1 MFVLQFHE
9 SSFFFKLSLCVLDPS
24 FEHHVDIFW
33 NTIDSTGQNPPRF
46 FLHLCL
52 PFLPSLN
59 SLNVTSVFAS
69 VCSLHLHY
77 SWPPLLNLILSE
89 FLQSPGD
96 PFLVR
101 GGAQEGC
108 QSRAELFHRGAFL
121 WNQLWRVCR
130 SSGSNCFPQSCGMA
144 GEGHCHLSA
153 FALPWEPCDD
163 SCFLFPPVAVIAWL
177 NNHLLFIS
185 RKPLLPFPYTIR
197 RMEI

>member
-101 GGAQEGC
+101 ELLRKAV
-108 QSRAELFHRGAFL
+108 RAELSCSIAGLFFETSFEGSAGHQDLIASPSPAGWQGRDTATCQLLHFL
-121 WNQLWRVCR
+121 ESHVMILVFYFLLW
-130 SSGSNCFPQSCGMA
+130 Q
-144 GEGHCHLSA
+144 
-153 FALPWEPCDD
+153 
-163 SCFLFPPVAVIAWL
+163 WL
-177 NNHLLFIS
+177 HD
-185 RKPLLPFPYTIR
+185 
-197 RMEI
+197 